1 MQRVRLILTMQRDR
15 YLPLKVIAAHLDAL
29 ERGETS
35 ALPNSA
41 GLDEG
46 SPVVGRSRR
55 TRDELVRE
63 AGATVNLLQDAVS
76 AGFLPAVESYG
87 DDSLATLTALAQ
99 LQKAG
104 IEPRHMRSLRA
115 AAEREVHAQ
124 TEVLRKMLL
133 AMARDIRVILIK
145 LTDRLH
151 NMQTLGAMRPDKRR
165 RIARET
171 LEIYA
176 PIAHRLGLNQT
187 YRELQDLAF
196 RYLRPWRYATLSK
209 AVAKARGRRRD
220 LLQKVHKEVESVFAA
235 ADMPVRIAGRE

>member
-1 MQRVRLILTMQRDR
+1 MAAAEKAASRALLSIGQVQAKLLTEFPDLAQSKLRFLEDEGLVTPQRTDAGYRKYSADDVQRVRLILTMQRDR

-115 AAEREVHAQ
+115 AAEREFALIERSLVA
-124 TEVLRKMLL
+124 VLAKPSVAGR
-133 AMARDIRVILIK
+133 ARANER
-145 LTDRLH
+145 
-151 NMQTLGAMRPDKRR
+151 
-165 RIARET
+165 ARE
-171 LEIYA
+171 
-176 PIAHRLGLNQT
+176 
-187 YRELQDLAF
+187 LADQVDVV
-196 RYLRPWRYATLSK
+196 RAAMLRSVISANLS
-209 AVAKARGRRRD
+209 
-220 LLQKVHKEVESVFAA
+220 S
-235 ADMPVRIAGRE
+235 